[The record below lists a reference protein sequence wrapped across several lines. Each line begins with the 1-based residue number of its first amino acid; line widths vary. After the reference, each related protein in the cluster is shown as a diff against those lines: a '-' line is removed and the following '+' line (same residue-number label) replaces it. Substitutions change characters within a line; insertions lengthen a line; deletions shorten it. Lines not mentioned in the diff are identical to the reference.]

1 MKTGPFERYK
11 FDHVKL
17 RDTGFPLPFVIDID
31 RGYRRC
37 DCVRAKDGETV
48 VLIGVSNIKAD
59 EPTKD
64 YKTQESEEVYA
75 LLGLVLNSAKEAE
88 VLGEFFKEIA
98 EKMAERKDG
107 DGDG

>member
-1 MKTGPFERYK
+1 MKNGPFESYK
-11 FDHVKL
+11 FDHVKF
-17 RDTGFPLPFVIDID
+17 RDTGSTLPVVFDIE

-59 EPTKD
+59 EPTKG

-75 LLGLVLNSAKEAE
+75 LLGIVLNSAKEAE

-98 EKMAERKDG
+98 EKMAERKDS
-107 DGDG
+107 DVD